1 MIKNKKF
8 ISFSVLAGMI
18 FLLITSWF
26 YFYASKNIISEK
38 THGLLQETA
47 QKTLS
52 NYISKTRPEIRHI
65 VFHKVW
71 TENTS
76 NPNQI
81 KIFFSY
87 TFTTEE
93 KETGGEFSIES
104 EAYLTR
110 KNLRNND
117 WILSDFQVKENLLD
131 FSEPLLIKA
140 SEIETSETNNPE
152 K

>member
-1 MIKNKKF
+1 MFFRKWHK
-8 ISFSVLAGMI
+8 
-18 FLLITSWF
+18 
-26 YFYASKNIISEK
+26 
-38 THGLLQETA
+38 
-47 QKTLS
+47 KTLS
-52 NYISKTRPEIRHI
+52 DYISKTRPEISDI

-76 NPNQI
+76 NPNQV

-87 TFTTEE
+87 TFKTKE
-93 KETGGEFSIES
+93 KDTGGEFSIES

-110 KNLRNND
+110 KNPNSNN
-117 WILSDFQVKENLLD
+117 WTLSNFQVKENLLD

-140 SEIETSETNNPE
+140 SEIDSSKAGNNSE

>member
-1 MIKNKKF
+1 MIERNI
-8 ISFSVLAGMI
+8 ISFSVLAGVI

-26 YFYASKNIISEK
+26 YFYASKNTVSEK
-38 THGLLQETA
+38 IHSALQEIA

-52 NYISKTRPEIRHI
+52 DYISKTRPEISQI

-81 KIFFSY
+81 KIFFAY
-87 TFTTEE
+87 TFKTEE
-93 KETGGEFSIES
+93 KDTGGEFSIES

-110 KNLRNND
+110 KNPRSNN
-117 WILSDFQVKENLLD
+117 WTLSNFQVKENLLD

-140 SEIETSETNNPE
+140 SEIGL
-152 K
+152 

>member
-1 MIKNKKF
+1 MLKNKIF
-8 ISFSVLAGMI
+8 ISFSLLTGII

-38 THGLLQETA
+38 THSLLQETA

-52 NYISKTRPEIRHI
+52 DYILKTRPDIRHI

-71 TENTS
+71 TENTD
-76 NPNQI
+76 NLNQV

-93 KETGGEFSIES
+93 KDTGGEFSIES
-104 EAYLTR
+104 EAYLIR
-110 KNLRNND
+110 KNSKSKD
-117 WILSDFQVKENLLD
+117 WVLSNFQVKENLLD

-140 SEIETSETNNPE
+140 SGVETSETNNPE